1 MADSPFAGSL
11 ARLAGGTVSDYG
23 AQGAAPGPPA
33 DSGRSGSPAPR
44 QAAWQGL
51 GQNPGRAASAALDD
65 AVTAAAAGE
74 DGPSGTADV
83 RDVDE
88 IAPEDT
94 ASAESGFPWAGF
106 LAALAATIPGG
117 AAAIADTLGVVVA
130 GQDVTGS
137 PAGPFP
143 PLPSNDVTAANDGKP
158 AQPTVVDAP
167 AAGDVVTDFIARVRD
182 MASAGR
188 GAGVQRI
195 DIAAMFAAMKA
206 PGSAD
211 VAQAGGEPA
220 GTAPAANPAASVDI
234 AARSLGAE
242 AFFRALAGNRA
253 AAASGADDG
262 NPGLAAGAGR
272 TSAGGETLPVSTSGP
287 LPAAVDDGDPAA
299 DRVGVVGNETSDR
312 PATETGDRAAARL
325 LTALDAEKTTLDA
338 ERTTLRFGDGDGIGP
353 PPQAAAPPTPGPA
366 AGLPGG
372 ATAAAAADPAA
383 LVADT
388 VSSDDILRQVTVRL
402 SRLQPGDGQ
411 VRLQLQPAELGRV
424 DVQLTMESHEMT
436 ARFIVQ
442 HPEVRELLHRHLDQ
456 LRDSLA
462 VNGVEVK
469 QVAVEVAP
477 AHRGEGA
484 NLNAAHQDG
493 RDAFGSPTHSGGRQ
507 DDGSGRGDHP
517 RAVVADAENIAGR
530 AVVGGAADDHSG
542 GRTATRRRSLDL
554 RV

>member
-1 MADSPFAGSL
+1 M
-11 ARLAGGTVSDYG
+11 
-23 AQGAAPGPPA
+23 
-33 DSGRSGSPAPR
+33 
-44 QAAWQGL
+44 
-51 GQNPGRAASAALDD
+51 
-65 AVTAAAAGE
+65 
-74 DGPSGTADV
+74 
-83 RDVDE
+83 
-88 IAPEDT
+88 
-94 ASAESGFPWAGF
+94 
-106 LAALAATIPGG
+106 
-117 AAAIADTLGVVVA
+117 
-130 GQDVTGS
+130 
-137 PAGPFP
+137 
-143 PLPSNDVTAANDGKP
+143 NDGKP

-167 AAGDVVTDFIARVRD
+167 AAGDVVTDFIARVREV
-182 MASAGR
+182 ASAGR
-188 GAGVQRI
+188 SADARRI

-211 VAQAGGEPA
+211 VAQAGGVAA

-299 DRVGVVGNETSDR
+299 
-312 PATETGDRAAARL
+312 ETGDRAAARL

-338 ERTTLRFGDGDGIGP
+338 ERTTLRFGDGDGLGP

-493 RDAFGSPTHSGGRQ
+493 RDAFGSPGHSGGRQ
-507 DDGSGRGDHP
+507 DDGGTRGDHP
-517 RAVVADAENIAGR
+517 RTVVADAENIAGR
-530 AVVGGAADDHSG
+530 ATAGGAADDHPEG
-542 GRTATRRRSLDL
+542 HTATRRRSLDL